1 MAENNKTKVSEGIQ
15 EELNE
20 AIKFLSAHNPE
31 QAEDINLFK
40 SLKAAFE
47 RNDTDSV
54 FKLLLSSERFS
65 NILENEK
72 GYTRELAEFIKIT
85 EGYLL
90 DDNNPVN
97 RYATTIGRERRIEEL
112 KNEYAAATPQDLLE
126 ALSELTVE
134 YEILAASYTEE
145 RNGSHYLYQSFMS
158 RKRGEEESSVTRSL
172 GRKKSF
178 KGNHDCLWA
187 VKKRLEMDLKGPL
200 TREDLPRFKALLE
213 EFFPDP
219 PFTPVPR
226 LTAAEKKLPRAVQA
240 LRLEEKSRS
249 GWAPSTV
256 STWWKENWDK
266 TRC

>member
-1 MAENNKTKVSEGIQ
+1 MTENNKTEVSEGIQ

-40 SLKAAFE
+40 SLKASFE

-54 FKLLLSSERFS
+54 FKLLLGSEHFKD
-65 NILENEK
+65 ILENEK
-72 GYTRELAEFIKIT
+72 GYARELSEFTKIS

-145 RNGSHYLYQSFMS
+145 RNGSHYLYQSFKNRM
-158 RKRGEEESSVTRSL
+158 RTEEESSVTRSL

-187 VKKRLEMDLKGPL
+187 AKKRLEMDLKRPSV
-200 TREDLPRFKALLE
+200 REDLPSFKAVLE
-213 EFFPDP
+213 ECFPDP
-219 PFTPVPR
+219 PFTPIPR
-226 LTAAEKKLPRAVQA
+226 LTAAEKRLPRAVQA
-240 LRLEEKSRS
+240 IRLEEKSRS